1 MDIKSNDQAPDG
13 FDWKNG
19 CWINEKEQ
27 KPDAEII
34 ISGDWAP
41 IRAFDEIIENS
52 PESIYGNVLPVLRSS
67 DLRITNL
74 ECTLFGDTPV
84 WKSGAVFKGRP
95 EHIKGL
101 TSVPFE
107 IVTLA
112 NNHVFDYGIDSFK
125 KTLELLN
132 KNSMKFLGAGM
143 SAEEA
148 CSPLIIDL
156 KGIKIGI
163 INFSEGEDLTSA
175 TDGPGVFGWDMEK
188 VVRLTG
194 ELRSKVGIVIVICHC
209 GVEYIAFPPPYI
221 TEAFRR
227 IADAGADLIIGHH
240 PHVPQGIQIYNGV
253 PVCYSLGNFVF
264 YQETELQHRK
274 TGYLVKAGISKDG
287 VSGISVIPYE
297 IGARNLSLIEGEK
310 RKVFLDDLKMI
321 SAPLSDETS
330 IRDAWNGFLR
340 YYGVNGFKKE
350 IDTLMNKISEEP
362 KKGAAM
368 FRNRIATMQHNQHW
382 IDAMTRIIEGKID
395 ESPDWAYELTTKWL
409 TEKR

>member
-1 MDIKSNDQAPDG
+1 MNLDSSCKASDG

-19 CWINEKEQ
+19 CWINEKAQ

-41 IRAFDEIIENS
+41 IRAFDEIIENA
-52 PESIYGNVLPVLRSS
+52 PESIYGNVLNVLRGS

-112 NNHVFDYGIDSFK
+112 NNHVFDYGVDSFEK
-125 KTLELLN
+125 SLELLD
-132 KNSMKFLGAGM
+132 KNSIRFLGAGM
-143 SAEEA
+143 SANEA
-148 CSPLIIDL
+148 QAPLILNL
-156 KGIKIGI
+156 KSIRIGI

-175 TDGPGVFGWDMEK
+175 IDGPGVFGWDIDK
-188 VVRLTG
+188 VTKLTG
-194 ELRSKVGIVIVICHC
+194 EIRGKVDIIIVICHC
-209 GVEYIAFPPPYI
+209 GVEYIAFPPPYV
-221 TEAFRR
+221 TDAFKR
-227 IADAGADLIIGHH
+227 IADAGANLIIGHH
-240 PHVPQGIQIYNGV
+240 PHVPQGIEIYKGI
-253 PVCYSLGNFVF
+253 PLCYSLGNFVF
-264 YQETELQHRK
+264 YQETDLLHRK
-274 TGYLVKAGISKDG
+274 MGYLVKAGLSRNG

-297 IGARNLSLIEGEK
+297 IGGTSLALLEGE
-310 RKVFLDDLKMI
+310 RRSMFFDNLQRI
-321 SAPLSDETS
+321 SAPLSDDNS

-340 YYGVNGFKKE
+340 YYGTDGFKNE
-350 IDTLMNKISEEP
+350 IDTLMKKLADEP

-395 ESPDWAYELTTKWL
+395 ESPDWAYELTTKWM